1 MEKQKPPE
9 GPPQRSR
16 YFDKLL
22 CMQFIDMVQKYDK
35 FVQPKKRVEALRMTR
50 KHLAKQFMKLYR
62 MHRLKKHGEPLQE
75 EQVKAAAGDE
85 LSDHDD
91 FFTVDHMPSPLKEVN
106 MAINS
111 KLSEI
116 EKYLTKDDE
125 KSLTK

>member
-1 MEKQKPPE
+1 MEKQKAPE
-9 GPPQRSR
+9 GPPPRSR
-16 YFDKLL
+16 YFEKLM
-22 CMQFIDMVQKYDK
+22 CMQFIEMVHKYDEL
-35 FVQPKKRVEALRMTR
+35 VQPKKRVEALRMTR
-50 KHLAKQFMKLYR
+50 KHLAKKFMKLYK
-62 MHRLKKHGEPLQE
+62 MHRLKKYGEPLQG
-75 EQVKAAAGDE
+75 EQGGAPDE

-116 EKYLTKDDE
+116 EQYLTKDDE